1 MLNKTKLWLSVFPL
15 IIANNFISIPANAT
29 SNDAITLESIRAVS
43 TTVLTGENV
52 VMQLEVAVPAGY
64 SWDPNVAALGGKI
77 KVLVCPSSLYSLI
90 SGIPNCNYGAFQS
103 RYSLTTISSVTSTTV
118 GSFEIKTFTVSG
130 LASLGL
136 VDNYKLMIVRI
147 PGANIPNRD
156 EMNYY
161 SRGNLYATDDYGTLP
176 SISVPTFLNGDVS
189 VVASLPTPTPTPT
202 PTVSVTPTPTPTP
215 TPTVSVTPTPT
226 PTPTPTVSVTPTP
239 TPIPTPTVSVTPTPS
254 PSATETATPAESGG
268 TNSVVTRIINT
279 ILQPIGI
286 QSSGQSIKKTPDIN
300 GDLTWQKSREI
311 ITTNEEW
318 SVRKN
323 RNASGGSFVSTSINE
338 SKMQL
343 TTRGDAFTLRF
354 MTGKKM
360 GKIQVNIDG
369 KKLAVIN
376 TGSTSTKSKAKSW
389 IGIGTGNHKI
399 EIIPILDPG
408 QSIGIDAYQVAR
420 AV

>member
-15 IIANNFISIPANAT
+15 IVFNNFISIPAKAT
-29 SNDAITLESIRAVS
+29 SNDAITLESISAVS
-43 TTVLTGENV
+43 TTVLTGENI
-52 VMQLEVAVPAGY
+52 VMALEVAVPTGY
-64 SWDPNVAALGGKI
+64 SWDPNVTALGGKI
-77 KVLVCPSSLYSLI
+77 KVLVCPSALYSLI

-103 RYSLTTISSVTSTTV
+103 RYSLTTISSVTSTTI
-118 GSFEIKTFTVSG
+118 GNFDIKSFTVSG
-130 LASLGL
+130 LSSLGL
-136 VDNYKLMIVRI
+136 IDNYKLMIVRI
-147 PGANIPNRD
+147 PGANLPNRD

-161 SRGNLYATDDYGTLP
+161 SRGNQYATDDYGTLP
-176 SISVPTFLNGDVS
+176 TISVPTFLNGDVS
-189 VVASLPTPTPTPT
+189 VVEPTPTPTPT
-202 PTVSVTPTPTPTP
+202 PTVSATPSPSASASETPTPTPTP
-215 TPTVSVTPTPT
+215 
-226 PTPTPTVSVTPTP
+226 
-239 TPIPTPTVSVTPTPS
+239 
-254 PSATETATPAESGG
+254 SATETSSPTVSSGSS
-268 TNSVVTRIINT
+268 SVVTQVINS

-286 QSSGQSIKKTPDIN
+286 QASGQSIKKTPNKN

-311 ITTNEEW
+311 LTTNQEW

-323 RNASGGSFVSTSINE
+323 KNASGGSFVSTSINE
-338 SKMQL
+338 SKLQL
-343 TTRGDAFTLRF
+343 TTRGDAFTLRY

-360 GKIQVNIDG
+360 GKIQINVDG
-369 KKLAVIN
+369 KKLSVIN

>member
-15 IIANNFISIPANAT
+15 VIINNFISIPAKAT

-43 TTVLTGENV
+43 TTVLTGENI

-64 SWDPNVAALGGKI
+64 SWDPNVTALGGKI
-77 KVLVCPSSLYSLI
+77 SILLCPTSRFSEV
-90 SGIPNCNYGAFQS
+90 SGIGSCSFSGTSSTIYTLSNIGSVSSS
-103 RYSLTTISSVTSTTV
+103 RI
-118 GSFEIKTFTVSG
+118 GSFDIKTFNISG
-130 LASLGL
+130 TLNSGEI
-136 VDNYKLMIVRI
+136 NTFKLFRIRI
-147 PGANIPNRD
+147 PAGNIPDRY
-156 EMNYY
+156 ELHTYL
-161 SRGNLYATDDYGTLP
+161 RGQSFAQELGSDRTDIT
-176 SISVPTFLNGDVS
+176 VPTFLNGDVS

-202 PTVSVTPTPTPTP
+202 PTVSATPSPSASATETVTPTPTPSATETS
-215 TPTVSVTPTPT
+215 TPTVSNTG
-226 PTPTPTVSVTPTP
+226 S
-239 TPIPTPTVSVTPTPS
+239 
-254 PSATETATPAESGG
+254 
-268 TNSVVTRIINT
+268 SVVTQVINS

-286 QSSGQSIKKTPDIN
+286 QASGQSVKKTPGIN

-311 ITTNEEW
+311 LTTNEEW

-323 RNASGGSFVSTSINE
+323 KKASGGSFVSTSVND
-338 SKMQL
+338 SKMLL

-360 GKIQVNIDG
+360 GKIQVNVDG

-376 TGSTSTKSKAKSW
+376 TNSISTKSKAKSW

-408 QSIGIDAYQVAR
+408 ESIGIDAYQVAR

>member
-1 MLNKTKLWLSVFPL
+1 MFNKIKFWLSVFPL
-15 IIANNFISIPANAT
+15 IIINNFIATPAKAT

-43 TTVLTGENV
+43 TTVLTGENI
-52 VMQLEVAVPAGY
+52 VMELEVAVPTGY
-64 SWDPNVAALGGKI
+64 SWDPNVTALGGKI
-77 KVLVCPSSLYSLI
+77 KVLVCPTALYSLV
-90 SGIPNCNYGAFQS
+90 SGIPNCNYGSLQS
-103 RYSLTTISSVTSTTV
+103 RYSLTTISTVTSTTV
-118 GSFEIKTFTVSG
+118 GSFDIKSFTVSG

-147 PGANIPNRD
+147 PAANIPNRD

-161 SRGNLYATDDYGTLP
+161 SRGNLYATDDYGSLP
-176 SISVPTFLNGDVS
+176 TISVPTFLNGDVS
-189 VVASLPTPTPTPT
+189 VVAPTPTPTPT
-202 PTVSVTPTPTPTP
+202 PTVSETVTPTP
-215 TPTVSVTPTPT
+215 TPTVSVTPSPT
-226 PTPTPTVSVTPTP
+226 PTPSVT
-239 TPIPTPTVSVTPTPS
+239 
-254 PSATETATPAESGG
+254 ETSTPASESGG
-268 TNSVVTRIINT
+268 NTVVNRIINS

-286 QSSGQSIKKTPDIN
+286 QSSGQSLKKAPDKN

-318 SVRKN
+318 LVKKN
-323 RNASGGSFVSTSINE
+323 RNASGGSFISTSVND
-338 SKMQL
+338 SKLQL

-360 GKIQVNIDG
+360 GKIQVNVDG

>member
-1 MLNKTKLWLSVFPL
+1 MFNKTKLWLSVFPL
-15 IIANNFISIPANAT
+15 IIVNNFIATPAKAT

-43 TTVLTGENV
+43 TTVLTGENI
-52 VMQLEVAVPAGY
+52 VMQLEVAVPTGY
-64 SWDPNVAALGGKI
+64 SWDPNVTALGGKI
-77 KVLVCPSSLYSLI
+77 KVLVCPTALYSLI
-90 SGIPNCNYGAFQS
+90 SGIPNCNYGSLQS
-103 RYSLTTISSVTSTTV
+103 RYSLTTISTVTSTTV
-118 GSFEIKTFTVSG
+118 GSFDIKSFTVSG

-147 PGANIPNRD
+147 PAANIPNRD

-161 SRGNLYATDDYGTLP
+161 SRGNLYATDDYGSLP
-176 SISVPTFLNGDVS
+176 TISVPTFLNGDVS
-189 VVASLPTPTPTPT
+189 VVAPTPTPTPT
-202 PTVSVTPTPTPTP
+202 PTVSGTVTPTP
-215 TPTVSVTPTPT
+215 TPTVSVTP
-226 PTPTPTVSVTPTP
+226 S
-239 TPIPTPTVSVTPTPS
+239 PTPS
-254 PSATETATPAESGG
+254 VTETSTPVSESG
-268 TNSVVTRIINT
+268 TSTVVSRIINS

-286 QSSGQSIKKTPDIN
+286 QASGQSLKKAPDKN

-311 ITTNEEW
+311 VTTNEEW
-318 SVRKN
+318 LVKKN
-323 RNASGGSFVSTSINE
+323 RNASGGSFISTSVND
-338 SKMQL
+338 SKLQL

-360 GKIQVNIDG
+360 GKIQVNVDG
-369 KKLAVIN
+369 KMLAVIN
-376 TGSTSTKSKAKSW
+376 SGSTSTKSKAKSW

>member
-1 MLNKTKLWLSVFPL
+1 MFNKTKLWLSVFPL
-15 IIANNFISIPANAT
+15 IIVNNFIATPAKAT

-43 TTVLTGENV
+43 TTVLTGENI
-52 VMQLEVAVPAGY
+52 VMELEVAVPTGY
-64 SWDPNVAALGGKI
+64 SWDPNVTALGGKI
-77 KVLVCPSSLYSLI
+77 KVLVCPTALYSLI
-90 SGIPNCNYGAFQS
+90 SGIPNCNYGSLQS
-103 RYSLTTISSVTSTTV
+103 RYSLTTISTVTSTTV
-118 GSFEIKTFTVSG
+118 GSFDIKSFTVSG

-147 PGANIPNRD
+147 PAANIPNRD

-161 SRGNLYATDDYGTLP
+161 SRGNLYATDDYGSLP
-176 SISVPTFLNGDVS
+176 TISVPTFINGDVS
-189 VVASLPTPTPTPT
+189 VVAPTPTPTPTPTVSETVTPTPT

-215 TPTVSVTPTPT
+215 
-226 PTPTPTVSVTPTP
+226 
-239 TPIPTPTVSVTPTPS
+239 
-254 PSATETATPAESGG
+254 SATETSRPASESGG
-268 TNSVVTRIINT
+268 NTVVNRIVNS

-286 QSSGQSIKKTPDIN
+286 QASGQSLKKAPDKN

-311 ITTNEEW
+311 VTNNDEW
-318 SVRKN
+318 LVKKN
-323 RNASGGSFVSTSINE
+323 RNASGGSFVSTSVND
-338 SKMQL
+338 SKLQL

-360 GKIQVNIDG
+360 GKIQVNVDG

-376 TGSTSTKSKAKSW
+376 TGSISTKSKAKSW

>member
-1 MLNKTKLWLSVFPL
+1 MLKKIKLWLSVFPL
-15 IIANNFISIPANAT
+15 IVFNNFISIPAKAT
-29 SNDAITLESIRAVS
+29 SNDAITLESIRAIS
-43 TTVLTGENV
+43 TTVLTGENI
-52 VMQLEVAVPAGY
+52 VMELEVAVPTGY
-64 SWDPNVAALGGKI
+64 SWDPNVTALGGKI
-77 KVLVCPSSLYSLI
+77 KVLVCPTALYSLI
-90 SGIPNCNYGAFQS
+90 SGIPNCNYGSLQS
-103 RYSLTTISSVTSTTV
+103 RYSLTTISTVTSTTV
-118 GSFEIKTFTVSG
+118 GSFDIKSFTVSG

-147 PGANIPNRD
+147 PAANIPNRD

-161 SRGNLYATDDYGTLP
+161 SRGNLYATDDYGSLP
-176 SISVPTFLNGDVS
+176 TISVPTFLNGDVS
-189 VVASLPTPTPTPT
+189 VVAPTPTPTPT
-202 PTVSVTPTPTPTP
+202 PTVSETVTPTP
-215 TPTVSVTPTPT
+215 TPTVSVTP
-226 PTPTPTVSVTPTP
+226 S
-239 TPIPTPTVSVTPTPS
+239 PTPS
-254 PSATETATPAESGG
+254 VTETSTPVSESG
-268 TNSVVTRIINT
+268 TSTVVSRIINS

-286 QSSGQSIKKTPDIN
+286 QSSGQSLKKTPNKN

-311 ITTNEEW
+311 VTTNEEW
-318 SVRKN
+318 LVKKN
-323 RNASGGSFVSTSINE
+323 RNASGGSFVSTSVND
-338 SKMQL
+338 SKLQL

-360 GKIQVNIDG
+360 GKIQVNVDG

-376 TGSTSTKSKAKSW
+376 SGSTSTKSKAKSW

>member
-1 MLNKTKLWLSVFPL
+1 MFNKTKLWLSVFPL
-15 IIANNFISIPANAT
+15 IIVNNFIATPAKAT

-43 TTVLTGENV
+43 TTVLTGENI
-52 VMQLEVAVPAGY
+52 VMELEVAVPSGY
-64 SWDPNVAALGGKI
+64 SWDPNVTALGGKI
-77 KVLVCPSSLYSLI
+77 KVLVCPTALYSLV
-90 SGIPNCNYGAFQS
+90 SGIPNCNYGSLQS
-103 RYSLTTISSVTSTTV
+103 RYSLTTISTVTSTTV
-118 GSFEIKTFTVSG
+118 GSFDIKSFTVSG

-147 PGANIPNRD
+147 PAANIPNRD

-161 SRGNLYATDDYGTLP
+161 SRGNLYATDDYGSLP
-176 SISVPTFLNGDVS
+176 TISVPTFLNGDVS
-189 VVASLPTPTPTPT
+189 VVAPTPTPTPTPTVSVTVTPTPT

-215 TPTVSVTPTPT
+215 
-226 PTPTPTVSVTPTP
+226 
-239 TPIPTPTVSVTPTPS
+239 
-254 PSATETATPAESGG
+254 SATETSTPASESG
-268 TNSVVTRIINT
+268 TSTVVNRIINS

-286 QSSGQSIKKTPDIN
+286 QSSGQSLKKAPDKN

-318 SVRKN
+318 LVKKN
-323 RNASGGSFVSTSINE
+323 RNASGGSFISTSVND
-338 SKMQL
+338 SKLQL

-360 GKIQVNIDG
+360 GKIQVNVDG

>member
-1 MLNKTKLWLSVFPL
+1 MFNKTKLWLSVVPL
-15 IIANNFISIPANAT
+15 IIVNNFITTPAKAT

-43 TTVLTGENV
+43 TTVLTGENI
-52 VMQLEVAVPAGY
+52 VMQLEVAVPTGY
-64 SWDPNVAALGGKI
+64 SWDPNVTALGGKI
-77 KVLVCPSSLYSLI
+77 KVLVCPTALYSLV
-90 SGIPNCNYGAFQS
+90 SGISNCNYGSLQS
-103 RYSLTTISSVTSTTV
+103 RYSLTTISTVTSTTV
-118 GSFEIKTFTVSG
+118 GSFDIKSFTVSG

-147 PGANIPNRD
+147 PAANIPNRD

-161 SRGNLYATDDYGTLP
+161 SRGNLYATDDYRSLP
-176 SISVPTFLNGDVS
+176 TIYVPTFLNGDIS
-189 VVASLPTPTPTPT
+189 VVASTPTPTPTPTVSETVTPTPT

-215 TPTVSVTPTPT
+215 SVT
-226 PTPTPTVSVTPTP
+226 
-239 TPIPTPTVSVTPTPS
+239 
-254 PSATETATPAESGG
+254 ETSTPASESGG
-268 TNSVVTRIINT
+268 NSVVNRIINS

-286 QSSGQSIKKTPDIN
+286 QSSGQSLKKAPDKN

-318 SVRKN
+318 LVKKN
-323 RNASGGSFVSTSINE
+323 RNASGGSFISTSVND
-338 SKMQL
+338 SKLQL

-360 GKIQVNIDG
+360 GKIQVNVDG

>member
-1 MLNKTKLWLSVFPL
+1 MFNKTKLWLSVFPL
-15 IIANNFISIPANAT
+15 IIVNNFIATPAKAT

-43 TTVLTGENV
+43 TTVLTGENI
-52 VMQLEVAVPAGY
+52 VMELEVAVPTGY
-64 SWDPNVAALGGKI
+64 SWDPNVTALGGKI
-77 KVLVCPSSLYSLI
+77 KVLVCPTALYSLV
-90 SGIPNCNYGAFQS
+90 SGIPNCNYGSLQS
-103 RYSLTTISSVTSTTV
+103 RYSLTTISTVTSTTV
-118 GSFEIKTFTVSG
+118 GSFDIKSFTVSG

-147 PGANIPNRD
+147 PAANIPNRD

-161 SRGNLYATDDYGTLP
+161 SRGNLYATDDYGSLP
-176 SISVPTFLNGDVS
+176 TISVPTFLNGDVS
-189 VVASLPTPTPTPT
+189 VVAPTPTPTPTVSVTVTPTPT

-215 TPTVSVTPTPT
+215 SVTETSTPTS
-226 PTPTPTVSVTPTP
+226 
-239 TPIPTPTVSVTPTPS
+239 
-254 PSATETATPAESGG
+254 ESGG
-268 TNSVVTRIINT
+268 NTVVNRIINS

-286 QSSGQSIKKTPDIN
+286 QASGQSLKKAPDKN

-311 ITTNEEW
+311 VTTNEEW
-318 SVRKN
+318 LVKKN
-323 RNASGGSFVSTSINE
+323 RNASGGSFISTSVND
-338 SKMQL
+338 SKLQL

-360 GKIQVNIDG
+360 GKIQVNVDG

-389 IGIGTGNHKI
+389 IGIGSGNHKI

>member
-1 MLNKTKLWLSVFPL
+1 MFNKIKFWLSVFPL
-15 IIANNFISIPANAT
+15 IIINNFIATPAKAT

-43 TTVLTGENV
+43 TTVLTGENI
-52 VMQLEVAVPAGY
+52 VMELEVAVPTGY
-64 SWDPNVAALGGKI
+64 SWDPNVTALGGKI
-77 KVLVCPSSLYSLI
+77 KVLVCPTALYSLI
-90 SGIPNCNYGAFQS
+90 SGIPNCNYGSLQS
-103 RYSLTTISSVTSTTV
+103 RYSLTTISTVTSTTV
-118 GSFEIKTFTVSG
+118 GSFDIKSFTVSG

-147 PGANIPNRD
+147 PAANIPNRD

-161 SRGNLYATDDYGTLP
+161 SRGNLYATDDYGSLP
-176 SISVPTFLNGDVS
+176 TISVPTFLNGDVS
-189 VVASLPTPTPTPT
+189 VVAPTPTPTPT
-202 PTVSVTPTPTPTP
+202 PTVSETVTPTP
-215 TPTVSVTPTPT
+215 TPTVSVTP
-226 PTPTPTVSVTPTP
+226 S
-239 TPIPTPTVSVTPTPS
+239 PTPS
-254 PSATETATPAESGG
+254 VTETSTPVSESG
-268 TNSVVTRIINT
+268 TSTVVSRIINS

-286 QSSGQSIKKTPDIN
+286 QSSGQSLKKTPNKN

-311 ITTNEEW
+311 VTTNEEW
-318 SVRKN
+318 LVKKN
-323 RNASGGSFVSTSINE
+323 RNASGGSFVSTSVND
-338 SKMQL
+338 SKLQL

-360 GKIQVNIDG
+360 GKIQVNVDG
-369 KKLAVIN
+369 KMLAVIN
-376 TGSTSTKSKAKSW
+376 SGSTSTKSKAKSW

>member
-1 MLNKTKLWLSVFPL
+1 MFMLNKTKLWLSVFPL
-15 IIANNFISIPANAT
+15 VIINNFISIPAKAT
-29 SNDAITLESIRAVS
+29 SNDAITLESISAVS
-43 TTVLTGENV
+43 TTVLTGENI
-52 VMQLEVAVPAGY
+52 VMQLEVAIPTGY
-64 SWDPNVAALGGKI
+64 SWDPNVTALGGKI

-103 RYSLTTISSVTSTTV
+103 RYSLTTISTVTSTTV
-118 GSFEIKTFTVSG
+118 GNFDIKSFTVSG
-130 LASLGL
+130 LSSLGL

-147 PGANIPNRD
+147 PGANLPNRD

-161 SRGNLYATDDYGTLP
+161 SRGNQYATDDYGTLP
-176 SISVPTFLNGDVS
+176 TIAVPTFLNGDVS

-202 PTVSVTPTPTPTP
+202 PTVSATPSPSASASETATPTPTPSVIETS
-215 TPTVSVTPTPT
+215 TPTVSNAG
-226 PTPTPTVSVTPTP
+226 S
-239 TPIPTPTVSVTPTPS
+239 
-254 PSATETATPAESGG
+254 
-268 TNSVVTRIINT
+268 SVVTQVINS

-286 QSSGQSIKKTPDIN
+286 QASGQSIKKTPGIN

-311 ITTNEEW
+311 LTTNDEW

-323 RNASGGSFVSTSINE
+323 KKASGGSFVSTSVNE
-338 SKMQL
+338 SKMLL

-360 GKIQVNIDG
+360 GKIQVNVDG

-376 TGSTSTKSKAKSW
+376 TNSISTKSKAKSW

>member
-15 IIANNFISIPANAT
+15 IVFNNFISIPAKAT

-43 TTVLTGENV
+43 TTVLTGENI
-52 VMQLEVAVPAGY
+52 VMELEVAVPTGY
-64 SWDPNVAALGGKI
+64 SWDPNVSALGGKI
-77 KVLVCPSSLYSLI
+77 SVLLCPTSRFSEV
-90 SGIPNCNYGAFQS
+90 SGIGSCSFTGTSSTIYTLSNIG
-103 RYSLTTISSVTSTTV
+103 TISSSRV
-118 GSFEIKTFTVSG
+118 GLFDIKTFNISG
-130 LASLGL
+130 TINLGEI
-136 VDNYKLMIVRI
+136 NTYKLFRVRI
-147 PGANIPNRD
+147 PAGNIPDRS
-156 EMNYY
+156 ELHTYL
-161 SRGNLYATDDYGTLP
+161 RGQTFAQELGSDRTD
-176 SISVPTFLNGDVS
+176 IAVPTFLNGDVS
-189 VVASLPTPTPTPT
+189 VVAPTPTPTPT
-202 PTVSVTPTPTPTP
+202 PTVSETVTPTP
-215 TPTVSVTPTPT
+215 TPTVSVTPSPT
-226 PTPTPTVSVTPTP
+226 PTPSVTETSTPTS
-239 TPIPTPTVSVTPTPS
+239 
-254 PSATETATPAESGG
+254 ESGG
-268 TNSVVTRIINT
+268 NTVVNRIINS

-286 QSSGQSIKKTPDIN
+286 QASGQSLKKAPDKN

-311 ITTNEEW
+311 VANNDEW
-318 SVRKN
+318 SVKKN
-323 RNASGGSFVSTSINE
+323 RNASGGSFVSTSVNE
-338 SKMQL
+338 SKLLL

-360 GKIQVNIDG
+360 GKIQVNVDG